1 MDACFTA
8 FDKDGDGFLSLA
20 EFELI
25 CRALFRNDR
34 GKVYELEEQQLKEI
48 FAVFDING
56 DCLLDRIEFEVY
68 IYTCI
73 LALKFIF
80 LNVVF
85 FVIKIQEKK

>member
-8 FDKDGDGFLSLA
+8 FDKDGDGFLSLL

-48 FAVFDING
+48 FAVFDIKG
-56 DCLLDRIEFEVY
+56 DGLLDRKEFEVNMY
-68 IYTCI
+68 MH
-73 LALKFIF
+73 L
-80 LNVVF
+80 
-85 FVIKIQEKK
+85 